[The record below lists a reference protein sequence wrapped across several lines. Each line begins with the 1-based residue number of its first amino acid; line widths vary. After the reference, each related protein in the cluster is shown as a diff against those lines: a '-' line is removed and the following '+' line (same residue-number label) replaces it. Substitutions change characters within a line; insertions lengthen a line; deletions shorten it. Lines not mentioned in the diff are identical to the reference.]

1 MKSAERIVPPY
12 EPNETESLG
21 GGGRRI
27 VEGVG
32 VSSRDAV
39 SILFAHANYS
49 SWVTLLEI
57 EGIVPFPSPLPSS
70 TREEREAG
78 RSLPPLAL
86 GIS

>member
-1 MKSAERIVPPY
+1 MKSAERIVPPC
-12 EPNETESLG
+12 EPNETEGLG
-21 GGGRRI
+21 GGV

-57 EGIVPFPSPLPSS
+57 EGIVPFPAPLPSS
-70 TREEREAG
+70 TREERETG

>member
-1 MKSAERIVPPY
+1 MFRLANLTKQRGW
-12 EPNETESLG
+12 G
-21 GGGRRI
+21 GEV

-57 EGIVPFPSPLPSS
+57 EGIVPFPAPLPSS
-70 TREEREAG
+70 TREERETG